1 MADAKMNEDSDDYVF
16 QQDGCPD
23 HFHNEVRDYLNTNL
37 PERWIGRRSPDL
49 RLCDFSLWGFVKD
62 TVFVP
67 PVPVNLQVL
76 GDRITAAVALI
87 DSDMLTRVW
96 NELYYRLDVCHI
108 SHGGHI
114 EHL

>member
-1 MADAKMNEDSDDYVF
+1 MNEDSDDYMF

-62 TVFVP
+62 ILFVP
-67 PVPVNLQVL
+67 QVTANIQKL
-76 GDRITAAVALI
+76 RDSITTAVA
-87 DSDMLTRVW
+87 LTRVW
-96 NELYYRLDVCHI
+96 NELDYMLDVCRI
-108 SHGGHI
+108 SQGGHI